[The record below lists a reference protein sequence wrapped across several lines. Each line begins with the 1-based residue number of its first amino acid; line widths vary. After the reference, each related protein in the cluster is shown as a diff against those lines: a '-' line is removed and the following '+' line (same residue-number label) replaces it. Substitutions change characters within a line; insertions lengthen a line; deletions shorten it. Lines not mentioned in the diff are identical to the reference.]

1 MSIIFYI
8 YFTFGIFIYVWLFL
22 LHDRSEDHDE
32 RSESCLQEENPQGQI
47 SVSQPSVLQSKTKVQ
62 SDVDEP
68 RPNSCLQKQPTVTSK
83 KQKGH
88 HLYGYNKAW
97 EKTYP
102 WLLLTPEENGMLCC
116 TCQTH
121 GAKKRNG
128 STKWTE
134 IPCQTLR
141 VDAVKEHEKSSAHQ
155 TAAKQEKL
163 RLQASI
169 DGGVLQA
176 FEDQIMWEKR
186 AIIAAMKTLLWLSK
200 EEIPHTTKFSSLLDL
215 ARQMGCDYLLHL
227 GVPGTAGYRSERSVQ
242 EFLNVM
248 AETVRKPLMEE
259 VMACDYIGLMAD
271 ESTDQSNLKQ
281 LSIVLRY
288 TSKGQV
294 KNVHLGLTDL
304 RDGTAPTVTS
314 TIKEQLKDAG
324 IPLEKVASFGSD
336 GAATFTGRHN
346 GVAKKL
352 RDEVPYMTSI
362 HCINHREALGI
373 VDASKQ
379 VKYIHTV
386 FKPNMRH
393 LFNYFDNSPVRT
405 ACLKEVQEM
414 LDEPK
419 LYLVDAVDT
428 RWLSTDQACRSLHR
442 CLPSVLSTL
451 GNEAAQKANPVAIGL
466 NKILGNY
473 MFVATLHLMCDVLP
487 LLSRLSKVFQ
497 TATIDIC
504 QVRPQLN
511 ACLDRVKALLE
522 TPGPIEATLD
532 DLLKKMPG
540 VSVPENA
547 HDKFEKQV
555 RRPFLEAILTCLP
568 ARFPD
573 VPLLEAFNIFDPVMV
588 NTPVAGERLEI
599 LSEHYC
605 KGPSPILEEVDVLR
619 SEWDMLAEYIKRN
632 LANENATSVMSQLV
646 GNPTLCFLYPNLA
659 RLSQV
664 GLTMPASTAGVERL
678 FSTMKRIKTPLCNRL
693 KNKTLND
700 LILLSL
706 HSPNLEEFD
715 FETSVELW
723 SKIRKRKIN
732 LVG

>member
-1 MSIIFYI
+1 MYG
-8 YFTFGIFIYVWLFL
+8 YFCFMT
-22 LHDRSEDHDE
+22 DPKTMTKE
-32 RSESCLQEENPQGQI
+32 SESCLQEENPQGQN

-102 WLLLTPEENGMLCC
+102 WLLVTPEENGMLCR

-200 EEIPHTTKFSSLLDL
+200 EEIPHTTKFPSLLDL

-227 GVPGTAGYRSERSVQ
+227 GVPGTAGYCSERSVQ

-259 VMACDYIGLMAD
+259 VMAD

-304 RDGTAPTVTS
+304 RDGTALTVTS

-324 IPLEKVASFGSD
+324 IPLEKVASFGS
-336 GAATFTGRHN
+336 
-346 GVAKKL
+346 
-352 RDEVPYMTSI
+352 E
-362 HCINHREALGI
+362 
-373 VDASKQ
+373 
-379 VKYIHTV
+379 
-386 FKPNMRH
+386 
-393 LFNYFDNSPVRT
+393 
-405 ACLKEVQEM
+405 
-414 LDEPK
+414 
-419 LYLVDAVDT
+419 
-428 RWLSTDQACRSLHR
+428 ST
-442 CLPSVLSTL
+442 T
-451 GNEAAQKANPVAIGL
+451 
-466 NKILGNY
+466 
-473 MFVATLHLMCDVLP
+473 
-487 LLSRLSKVFQ
+487 
-497 TATIDIC
+497 
-504 QVRPQLN
+504 VRPW
-511 ACLDRVKALLE
+511 
-522 TPGPIEATLD
+522 
-532 DLLKKMPG
+532 
-540 VSVPENA
+540 
-547 HDKFEKQV
+547 
-555 RRPFLEAILTCLP
+555 
-568 ARFPD
+568 
-573 VPLLEAFNIFDPVMV
+573 
-588 NTPVAGERLEI
+588 
-599 LSEHYC
+599 
-605 KGPSPILEEVDVLR
+605 VL
-619 SEWDMLAEYIKRN
+619 
-632 LANENATSVMSQLV
+632 
-646 GNPTLCFLYPNLA
+646 
-659 RLSQV
+659 
-664 GLTMPASTAGVERL
+664 
-678 FSTMKRIKTPLCNRL
+678 
-693 KNKTLND
+693 
-700 LILLSL
+700 
-706 HSPNLEEFD
+706 
-715 FETSVELW
+715 
-723 SKIRKRKIN
+723 
-732 LVG
+732 